1 MNDIVISNKKVKT
14 SKTKANSFAKA
25 TEKQQSIILK
35 LVIFFV
41 AFFGVIYLSIS
52 SNNLMLTE
60 LLVAGGILSQVFL
73 VHLLSNR

>member
-1 MNDIVISNKKVKT
+1 MNDFVINKKERT
-14 SKTKANSFAKA
+14 SKDKATSFVQA
-25 TEKQQSIILK
+25 TEKQQSVILK
-35 LVIFFV
+35 VVVFFV

>member
-1 MNDIVISNKKVKT
+1 MNDFAISNKKERT
-14 SKTKANSFAKA
+14 SKAKTASFTQA
-25 TEKQQSIILK
+25 TEKQQSVILK
-35 LVIFFV
+35 MVVFFV
-41 AFFGVIYLSIS
+41 AFFGVIYLSVS